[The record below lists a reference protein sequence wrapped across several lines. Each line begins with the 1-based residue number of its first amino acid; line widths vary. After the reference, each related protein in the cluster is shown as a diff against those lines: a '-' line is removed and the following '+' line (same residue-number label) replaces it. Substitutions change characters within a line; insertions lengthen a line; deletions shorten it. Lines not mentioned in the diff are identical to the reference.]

1 MQDRFPVQLN
11 ICMIMLVLM
20 PIHHAHRLK
29 AYHPRPANRDLMFEK
44 LPTVPTSQELL
55 DKAFRRASRAED
67 NESMIQN
74 AGNILSDNLSNMIR
88 KFPSFERLPPFYRE
102 MANVMV
108 GEDRLRISLSRLGW
122 AAKQTRL
129 ITREFTAK
137 IKRSRGQD
145 STPARKSAFG
155 RFSSV
160 MRSIEKDLL
169 FLNEARNLLRH
180 IPMVDATLPTILIAG
195 YPNVGKSSFIVL
207 VTGARPEI
215 ASYPFTTRGIFVGHF
230 SRGEQ
235 KYQVVDTPGLLDRPM
250 QDRNEIERQTV
261 AALSH
266 LQGVVL
272 YIVDPSEHCGYPLAS
287 QLSLATDLKEWIKL
301 PMLVVANKAD
311 IADVETGA
319 SSGEDFHWKMSTE
332 TGEGVDAVQE
342 ELISLLQ
349 AAAKEAL
356 TAQEQSLGH
365 SQEQSQSS
373 EDRAVQS

>member
-1 MQDRFPVQLN
+1 
-11 ICMIMLVLM
+11 
-20 PIHHAHRLK
+20 
-29 AYHPRPANRDLMFEK
+29 MFEK

-74 AGNILSDNLSNMIR
+74 AGNILSDNLSNLIR
-88 KFPSFERLPPFYRE
+88 KFPSFENLPPFYRE

-122 AAKQTRL
+122 ASKQTRL
-129 ITREFTAK
+129 ITREFTSK

-145 STPARKSAFG
+145 SGPARRSAFG

-180 IPMVDATLPTILIAG
+180 IPMVDASLPTILIAG
-195 YPNVGKSSFIVL
+195 YPNVGKSSFIVR

-230 SRGEQ
+230 LRGEQ
-235 KYQVVDTPGLLDRPM
+235 RYQVVDTPGLLDRPM

-266 LQGVVL
+266 LPGVVL

-287 QLSLATDLKEWIKL
+287 QISLAGDLKEWINL
-301 PMLVVANKAD
+301 PMLIVANKAD
-311 IADVETGA
+311 IM
-319 SSGEDFHWKMSTE
+319 GEQKGEEGSRDFSLLMSTE
-332 TGEGVDAVQE
+332 TGQGVDVVLEALVG
-342 ELISLLQ
+342 LLD
-349 AAAKEAL
+349 AAAEKEAL
-356 TAQEQSLGH
+356 PI
-365 SQEQSQSS
+365 
-373 EDRAVQS
+373 